1 VVAPAASGSGSR
13 PVHACALEVELR
25 IPASASLKA
34 KRTVVR
40 HLLDT
45 ARQRYGVAAGET
57 AHQDKWQRAQLG
69 FAAVGPDTGHVDAV
83 LDRVERFVWSHPEVE
98 VLSMSRSW
106 LETSV

>member
-1 VVAPAASGSGSR
+1 
-13 PVHACALEVELR
+13 
-25 IPASASLKA
+25 
-34 KRTVVR
+34 
-40 HLLDT
+40 
-45 ARQRYGVAAGET
+45 
-57 AHQDKWQRAQLG
+57 LG